1 MARANAGSVVAVEV
15 LIEQQE
21 VAPVRAGMEDV
32 ALSMDR
38 AVTVGRLGERSG
50 EPVADLTSDLEQIEL
65 PPRGRLGIRR

>member
-1 MARANAGSVVAVEV
+1 M
-15 LIEQQE
+15 
-21 VAPVRAGMEDV
+21 RAGMEDV

-65 PPRGRLGIRR
+65 PPWTAACIRMSSGVALAYSTSTSK

>member
-1 MARANAGSVVAVEV
+1 
-15 LIEQQE
+15 
-21 VAPVRAGMEDV
+21 VRAGMEDV